1 MERVVR
7 EIFVEISLELY
18 KDLWKSIPGRWV
30 NICKGPVVAN
40 ELDIF
45 EEQQADQQGWNGVS
59 KRVSGK
65 R

>member
-1 MERVVR
+1 M
-7 EIFVEISLELY
+7 EISLELY

-59 KRVSGK
+59 KGVRGK